1 LPFIFAVD
9 AFLDM
14 FRTST
19 NVMGDAVGAVVIDRF
34 EAEEETAPALAGR

>member
-1 LPFIFAVD
+1 VD

-19 NVMGDAVGAVVIDRF
+19 NVMGDAVGCVVVSRL
-34 EAEEETAPALAGR
+34 EGAEPGSG